1 MLDIPETLIVL
12 LTAVL
17 LVVGTRHW
25 ISTIAPNR
33 SRTNNGKGN

>member
-1 MLDIPETLIVL
+1 MFDIPEVLIVL

-17 LVVGTRHW
+17 LVLGTKHW

-33 SRTNNGKGN
+33 SRTNSNKGN